1 MLGLGQH
8 LSSLASASPRPFAA
22 AATFCAN
29 ISHEFLSNKHSEV
42 GENDGADEVEGSP
55 DGSWLGTSDNVGCV
69 LGTPDGVSEGTP
81 DGFTEIEGS
90 PDGSWLGTSD
100 VEASTKVEMNFLS
113 L

>member
-8 LSSLASASPRPFAA
+8 LSSLASASPRPSAA
-22 AATFCAN
+22 SVTASAN
-29 ISHEFLSNKHSEV
+29 KSHVFSGNKHSEV
-42 GENDGADEVEGSP
+42 GGNDGTDEV
-55 DGSWLGTSDNVGCV
+55 
-69 LGTPDGVSEGTP
+69 
-81 DGFTEIEGS
+81 EGS